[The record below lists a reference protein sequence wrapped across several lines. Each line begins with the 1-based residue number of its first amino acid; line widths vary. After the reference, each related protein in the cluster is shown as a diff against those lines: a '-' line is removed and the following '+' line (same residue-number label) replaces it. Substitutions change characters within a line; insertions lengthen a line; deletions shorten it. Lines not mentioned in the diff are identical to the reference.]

1 MIPSAVSVSKLI
13 VVATRIV
20 IVGPP
25 GSKGNVIALTL
36 LDTMN
41 DEGGKFECIVV
52 GDLIK
57 REISKRSEF
66 GEKIEEAL
74 RSQEYVPDE
83 IIIALVRSQI
93 EAMEKDQKSWIIEG
107 FPMTEVQA
115 VALQKMGIIPDKF
128 IMLNQS
134 E

>member
-1 MIPSAVSVSKLI
+1 MIPPAVSVSKLI

-74 RSQEYVPDE
+74 R
-83 IIIALVRSQI
+83 I
-93 EAMEKDQKSWIIEG
+93 
-107 FPMTEVQA
+107 
-115 VALQKMGIIPDKF
+115 
-128 IMLNQS
+128 
-134 E
+134 